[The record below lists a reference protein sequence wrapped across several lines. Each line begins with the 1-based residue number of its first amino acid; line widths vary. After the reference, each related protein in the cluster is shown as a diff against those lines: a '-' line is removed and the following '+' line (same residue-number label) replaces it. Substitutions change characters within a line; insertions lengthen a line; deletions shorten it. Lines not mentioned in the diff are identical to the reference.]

1 MASNLKQHGIPFMF
15 FRGGTSRGPY
25 FLSENLPQDKDL
37 LAEVLISVIGAG
49 NIRNID
55 GLGGGSSVTTKV
67 AILSKS
73 KEKYA
78 DVEYLFAQ
86 VGVDKKLVDFG
97 PTCGN
102 ILVGVGPAAIEM
114 GLVTAVGD
122 QTKVR
127 IRASNTN
134 ALVESIVETPG
145 GVVNYEGNQTVD
157 GAPGTSA
164 PVVLNFMNTVGSITG
179 KMFPTGKKTD
189 IIQGLQVTC
198 IDVAMPMM
206 IARAGD
212 FGITGYETPQELDEN
227 RKLFAQ
233 METIR
238 IEAGQRM
245 GLGNVSDRVTPKIGL
260 VSKAINGGHFS
271 ARYFM
276 PWHTHPSMAITG
288 SQCLGACF
296 LSPGTITENLA
307 SKRESSPLDMV
318 IEHPMGKIKI
328 VTNFDYENDD
338 LNFISAGVVRT
349 ARLIAEGKVFI
360 PRSVSD
366 KLI

>member
-1 MASNLKQHGIPFMF
+1 MAINMKQNSIPFML

-25 FLSENLPQDKDL
+25 FKSEDLPTDRDKLSEI
-37 LAEVLISVIGAG
+37 LISVIGAG

-73 KEKYA
+73 VEPNS

-114 GLVTAVGD
+114 GLVAVTGD

-127 IRASNTN
+127 IRATNTN

-145 GVVNYEGNQTVD
+145 GSVNYEGNLAID
-157 GAPGTSA
+157 GVPGTSA
-164 PVVLNFMNTVGSITG
+164 PVALNFLDTVGAFTG
-179 KMFPTGKKTD
+179 KMFPTGNKID
-189 IIQGLQVTC
+189 LIQGVPVTC

-206 IARAGD
+206 IARAED
-212 FGITGYETPQELDEN
+212 FGITGYETVQDLDKN
-227 RKLFAQ
+227 GDLFTK
-233 METIR
+233 MEAIR
-238 IEAGQRM
+238 IEAGQLM
-245 GLGNVSDRVTPKIGL
+245 GMGDVREKVTPKIGL
-260 VSKAINGGHFS
+260 VSRARNKGHFS

-276 PWHTHPSMAITG
+276 PWNAHPSMAITG
-288 SQCLGACF
+288 SQCLGACY
-296 LSPGTITENLA
+296 LA
-307 SKRESSPLDMV
+307 SGTVAEGLASRKESSPLELI
-318 IEHPMGKIKI
+318 IEHSLGEIK
-328 VTNFDYENDD
+328 VMVSFSYEDD
-338 LNFISAGVVRT
+338 ELNFHSAGVVST
-349 ARLIAEGKVFI
+349 ARLIAEGNVFI
-360 PRSVSD
+360 PRSLSFN
-366 KLI
+366 